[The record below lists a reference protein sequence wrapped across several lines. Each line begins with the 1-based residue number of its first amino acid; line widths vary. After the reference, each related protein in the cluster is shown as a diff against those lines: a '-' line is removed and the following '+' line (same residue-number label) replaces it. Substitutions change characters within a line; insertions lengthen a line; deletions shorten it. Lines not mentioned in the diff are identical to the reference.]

1 MRHSRL
7 IAFKQEL
14 GILFGAK
21 FAKTSYF
28 GAFSIEMYRK
38 KGQNHVSRFP
48 DMFPRVPQP
57 EIAYLASYHH
67 PDEIVQKWRGVNFVK
82 IKCFSDAAMVDC
94 ASDRINQIN

>member
-1 MRHSRL
+1 M
-7 IAFKQEL
+7 
-14 GILFGAK
+14 
-21 FAKTSYF
+21 
-28 GAFSIEMYRK
+28 
-38 KGQNHVSRFP
+38 SRFP

-94 ASDRINQIN
+94 ASDRYIANVNVKHNNLYCL